1 MGQCWRGKAHIEWRL
16 DEAVRSQEEKR
27 KDRTQHAGVRDKRGR
42 QEIVSVVH
50 CKVRIN
56 HNFFL
61 PFLNYCRHCKTHIK
75 IHIITLSTT
84 IFYFKLLN
92 CIQHLCTFLPAFFYR
107 YIHNLYVRSLTLSS
121 ILREHQE
128 VRICWLSMILIN

>member
-1 MGQCWRGKAHIEWRL
+1 MKQ
-16 DEAVRSQEEKR
+16 VRSQEEKR

-75 IHIITLSTT
+75 IHIITLCQQPYFTSSCSTAYS
-84 IFYFKLLN
+84 ISAPSYQL
-92 CIQHLCTFLPAFFYR
+92 FFIDT
-107 YIHNLYVRSLTLSS
+107 YI
-121 ILREHQE
+121 
-128 VRICWLSMILIN
+128 ICM